1 MSMNIL
7 ITANRDIKII
17 KTGKTTQQSISFN
30 AWQTP
35 TTVTYD
41 ILNSSNKAEAYKNW
55 VRAESVN
62 MDIDE
67 SIYHDDDPFEQ
78 NAPIGKR
85 IYNPGLHHIEQFNE
99 WLNMCEEEGFTVEFE
114 MI

>member
-7 ITANRDIKII
+7 ITANREIKVI
-17 KTGKTTQQSISFN
+17 KTGKTTWQSIKFN

-35 TTVTYD
+35 TSVTYD
-41 ILNSSNKAEAYKNW
+41 ILNSSNPIEAYKNFIL
-55 VRAESVN
+55 AESDK

-67 SIYHDDDPFEQ
+67 SIFDKDDHL
-78 NAPIGKR
+78 
-85 IYNPGLHHIEQFNE
+85 YHIELFEE